1 MSVSVI
7 VPGEDTA
14 TGAAAAAG
22 WEGMLLATGAATLE
36 EGAAGA
42 AEAAAATGAGLGAS
56 VGFVCDICI

>member
-1 MSVSVI
+1 MI

-14 TGAAAAAG
+14 TGAAAA
-22 WEGMLLATGAATLE
+22 EGMLLATGAATLE

-56 VGFVCDICI
+56 VGFVCAICI